1 MNLPQIGE
9 LNRRVKIFF
18 TVHLP
23 DDRLGFSKAI
33 AHEDEVWGK
42 IEPVGSIIYWGA
54 KQVDSGVTHRITVRR
69 IKGRTRPQDFAG
81 VVELEVDG
89 IRYRVQR
96 VADLGGFNRFTVL
109 DVEEKANVGS
119 NTRRSWIS
127 ND

>member
-9 LNRRVKIFF
+9 LNRRVKIWL

-23 DDRLGFSKAI
+23 DERLGFTQA
-33 AHEDEVWGK
+33 AVREDEVWGK
-42 IEPVGSIIYWGA
+42 LEPVGAALYWGA
-54 KQVDSGVTHRITVRR
+54 KQVESGVTHRITVRR
-69 IKGRTRPQDFAG
+69 ITGRTRPQDFAG

-96 VADLGGFNRFTVL
+96 VADLGGLNRFTVL
-109 DVEEKANVGS
+109 DVEEKSDVGPS
-119 NTRRSWIS
+119 IRRSWVP

>member
-1 MNLPQIGE
+1 MNLPQVGE
-9 LNRRVKIFF
+9 LNRRVKVFF

-23 DDRLGFSKAI
+23 DERLGFMKAT
-33 AHEDEVWGK
+33 AREDEVWGK
-42 IEPVGSIIYWGA
+42 LEPVGATIYWGA

-69 IKGRTRPQDFAG
+69 IEGRTRPQDFAG

-96 VADLGGFNRFTVL
+96 AADLGGLNRFTVL
-109 DVEEKANVGS
+109 DVEEKSDAGPS
-119 NTRRSWIS
+119 LRRSWIP

>member
-23 DDRLGFSKAI
+23 DDRLGFSKAT

-54 KQVDSGVTHRITVRR
+54 KQVDSGVTHRITV
-69 IKGRTRPQDFAG
+69 QDFAG

>member
-23 DDRLGFSKAI
+23 DDRLGFSKAT

-42 IEPVGSIIYWGA
+42 IEPVGATIYWGA

-69 IKGRTRPQDFAG
+69 IDGRTRPQDFAG

-96 VADLGGFNRFTVL
+96 VADLGGVNRFTVL

>member
-23 DDRLGFSKAI
+23 DDRLGFSKAT

-81 VVELEVDG
+81 VVELEVWRQSG
-89 IRYRVQR
+89 ALPKLSGRNGCGAIR
-96 VADLGGFNRFTVL
+96 
-109 DVEEKANVGS
+109 S
-119 NTRRSWIS
+119 P
-127 ND
+127 

>member
-23 DDRLGFSKAI
+23 DDRLGFSKAT

-69 IKGRTRPQDFAG
+69 I
-81 VVELEVDG
+81 
-89 IRYRVQR
+89 
-96 VADLGGFNRFTVL
+96 
-109 DVEEKANVGS
+109 
-119 NTRRSWIS
+119 
-127 ND
+127 